1 MADFSFRLCQLDLEI
16 DWGNGRFDGPGQ
28 IHRDEFELL
37 MKNPE
42 MHFAASPGDMREK
55 TAVAQRR

>member
-1 MADFSFRLCQLDLEI
+1 MADLVSALSVGPCLDLG
-16 DWGNGRFDGPGQ
+16 DGRFDGPGQ

-55 TAVAQRR
+55 TAVAKRR

>member
-1 MADFSFRLCQLDLEI
+1 LDLEI